1 MPLKLKYLSGFTLDY
16 ACRVRRHALALAVLM
31 AGAVLG
37 GGTDAVP
44 RAVPPP
50 GTPKTLLA
58 RSPVKPGQTWR
69 ISGTTA
75 DGVKMTRTLVLNHKA
90 PELDIT
96 STWSFQA
103 DVGTVTYDL
112 RDGSFL
118 AYDVYTPTGPD
129 TVLCSGFFKG
139 PVATG
144 ALNTGSGDDWGG
156 MGGLGRFDPLFVPPR
171 TTPELITLLRA
182 EGFRVGTCTLTLVK

>member
-1 MPLKLKYLSGFTLDY
+1 MTGT
-16 ACRVRRHALALAVLM
+16 
-31 AGAVLG
+31 VLG

-44 RAVPPP
+44 QAVPPL

-58 RSPVKPGQTWR
+58 RSPVRPGQTWW

-75 DGVKMTRTLVLNHKA
+75 DGVKIIRALVLRSDV

-103 DVGTVTYDL
+103 DVGTLVYDL
-112 RDGSFL
+112 RDGSFV
-118 AYDVYTPTGPD
+118 AHDVFSLTGKD

-144 ALNTGSGDDWGG
+144 ALNTGSGEDWGG
-156 MGGLGRFDPLFVPPR
+156 VGRFDPLFVPPR
-171 TTPELITLLRA
+171 TTAELITLLRA
-182 EGFRVGTCTLTLVK
+182 QGFRVGTCTLTLVK